1 MVKSLRQVILG
12 LVVVTTGCAAP
23 APGPLLEEGVSES
36 LARHRKASLE
46 DLTYDYELSV
56 PLDQSALTG
65 TLRTRFTL
73 LDHTEQPLVIDFKD
87 AAQRVRS
94 VSVNGTPADCVTLA
108 VCNLLET
115 TVPALVVSGINKGW
129 NLGDDVTNS
138 GTVAGALEGMLHGIP
153 SMAVSLEDCS
163 RASYAVAANY
173 AVQLAERILKS
184 GLPEGTILNVNVPGS
199 KKEAIAGIQFTSLS
213 QRRYHKPVV
222 EKIDPRG
229 GSYFWIAGERQS
241 WARKKPSDHDAVEMN
256 MVSVSPLHLD
266 LTDYLALNTLKSW
279 GKSLSTGKSCSVAA
293 PRRENKVNRGKT

>member
-1 MVKSLRQVILG
+1 MPSAQPRRILVTNDDGIDAPGIRALAKAMAVLGEVWVVAPEKTQNAVGRAMTLHKPLRLRQMRPRWY
-12 LVVVTTGCAAP
+12 A
-23 APGPLLEEGVSES
+23 
-36 LARHRKASLE
+36 
-46 DLTYDYELSV
+46 
-56 PLDQSALTG
+56 
-65 TLRTRFTL
+65 
-73 LDHTEQPLVIDFKD
+73 
-87 AAQRVRS
+87 
-94 VSVNGTPADCVTLA
+94 VNGTPADCVTLA
-108 VCNLLET
+108 VCKLLET
-115 TVPALVVSGINKGW
+115 AVPALVVSGINKGW

-293 PRRENKVNRGKT
+293 PRRENKVKRGKT

>member
-1 MVKSLRQVILG
+1 MPSAPPRRILVTNDDGIDAPGIRALAKSMEALGEVWVVAPEKTQNAVGRAMTLHKPLRLRQM
-12 LVVVTTGCAAP
+12 
-23 APGPLLEEGVSES
+23 
-36 LARHRKASLE
+36 
-46 DLTYDYELSV
+46 
-56 PLDQSALTG
+56 Q
-65 TLRTRFTL
+65 
-73 LDHTEQPLVIDFKD
+73 
-87 AAQRVRS
+87 VRWFA
-94 VSVNGTPADCVTLA
+94 VNGTPADCVTLA
-108 VCNLLET
+108 VCKLLET

-153 SMAVSLEDCS
+153 SMAISLDDCP
-163 RASYAVAANY
+163 RASYAVAAYY

-199 KKEAIAGIQFTSLS
+199 KKETIAGIQFTSLS

-241 WARKKPSDHDAVEMN
+241 WARKKPSDHDAVERN

-266 LTDYLALNTLKSW
+266 LTDYVALNTLKSW
-279 GKSLSTGKSCSVAA
+279 GKSLSTRKSTYVAA
-293 PRRENKVNRGKT
+293 ARRKNNVKRGKTGS